1 MSDLKKTRPEAL
13 FYTVH
18 DYFHRA
24 GGSYRYRTAFDGVD
38 HGGCCD
44 MMREDEKWMR
54 LAQEEAEL
62 AMREGEVPVGA
73 VIVQGDRLLSRAHN
87 RCEKDHDAT
96 AHAEMLAI
104 RAASAVLGR
113 WRMEDCTLYVTL
125 EPCPMCTG
133 ALINAR
139 IGRVVFAARDARAG
153 AMGSLVD
160 LPSYPLQ
167 IRPSCTVGVLQDEAQ
182 ALLRRFFEDLRRA
195 KDDPNDN
202 KKNER

>member
-1 MSDLKKTRPEAL
+1 
-13 FYTVH
+13 
-18 DYFHRA
+18 
-24 GGSYRYRTAFDGVD
+24 
-38 HGGCCD
+38 
-44 MMREDEKWMR
+44 MR